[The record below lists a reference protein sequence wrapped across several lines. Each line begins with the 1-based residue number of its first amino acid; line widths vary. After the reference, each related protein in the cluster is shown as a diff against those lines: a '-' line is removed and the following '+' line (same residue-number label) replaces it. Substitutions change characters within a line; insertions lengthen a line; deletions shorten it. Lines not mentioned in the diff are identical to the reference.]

1 LEVKITS
8 EHISAILRPE
18 GKTVIEGKLYDR
30 VKVEESNWN
39 LEDNRKLIFYLE
51 KGSENIWK
59 TICKG
64 HQEID
69 ATKVDNKKN
78 ITDFD
83 PETEGA
89 LRKIVYEQNRKA
101 NGLPSTEEEQ
111 QQEML
116 RKAWD
121 AEGSPFK
128 GQPFDPSKLNFPQN
142 NNLDM

>member
-1 LEVKITS
+1 ML
-8 EHISAILRPE
+8 
-18 GKTVIEGKLYDR
+18 IEGELYDR
-30 VKVEESNWN
+30 IKADDSSWTLEDGNKLVLN
-39 LEDNRKLIFYLE
+39 LEKA
-51 KGSENIWK
+51 GENIWK

-69 ATKVDNKKN
+69 ATKVDNNKK
-78 ITDFD
+78 ITEFD

-101 NGLPSTEEEQ
+101 AGLPTTEEEQ

-121 AEGSPFK
+121 APDSPFK
-128 GQPFDPSKLNFPQN
+128 GQPFDPSKFNIAGTGGQGGTMQFDPN
-142 NNLDM
+142 SFAPPS